1 MRYTP
6 RVKYRKSYVCN
17 SPCNFV
23 IYLTKSGNRCK
34 KIMQKQTFF
43 LERISLSIPIDT
55 FFRNLCAT
63 NRLRLLLSLYKYY
76 VFQDH
81 RNRDEQE
88 HRTSDKIASKELKNQ
103 KRVDSLD
110 PLQKNNNSENPSDF
124 WEACRNRCTRRR
136 MTRNHCLGNGKPH
149 QLVHNTPNG
158 RRIGGRWN
166 SKVACYTR
174 FGLGEGNDDVSSHCR
189 SSRPRYD

>member
-1 MRYTP
+1 
-6 RVKYRKSYVCN
+6 
-17 SPCNFV
+17 
-23 IYLTKSGNRCK
+23 
-34 KIMQKQTFF
+34 MQKNYAKTDFF
-43 LERISLSIPIDT
+43 PREDISFYPHRYIFSQFMRNESI
-55 FFRNLCAT
+55 AT
-63 NRLRLLLSLYKYY
+63 SFIQILLYKYY

-88 HRTSDKIASKELKNQ
+88 HRTSDKVASKKLKNQ
-103 KRVDSLD
+103 KRVDSRD
-110 PLQKNNNSENPSDF
+110 PLQKNNNSENPSNF
-124 WEACRNRCTRRR
+124 WEPCRNRCTRRR

-149 QLVHNTPNG
+149 QLVHNTPNS

-174 FGLGEGNDDVSSHCR
+174 FGLGEGNDDVSSSHCR

>member
-1 MRYTP
+1 MQFP
-6 RVKYRKSYVCN
+6 LQFC
-17 SPCNFV
+17 
-23 IYLTKSGNRCK
+23 YLFNEEWKQMQ
-34 KIMQKQTFF
+34 KIMQNQTLF

-63 NRLRLLLSLYKYY
+63 NRSRLLLSLYKYY
-76 VFQDH
+76 MFQDH

-88 HRTSDKIASKELKNQ
+88 HRTSDKIASKKLKNQ
-103 KRVDSLD
+103 KRVDSRD

-124 WEACRNRCTRRR
+124 WEPCRNRCTRRR
-136 MTRNHCLGNGKPH
+136 MTRNHCLDNGKPH
-149 QLVHNTPNG
+149 QLVHNTPNS

>member
-1 MRYTP
+1 MQFP
-6 RVKYRKSYVCN
+6 LQFC
-17 SPCNFV
+17 
-23 IYLTKSGNRCK
+23 YLFNEEWKQ
-34 KIMQKQTFF
+34 MQKNYAKTDFF
-43 LERISLSIPIDT
+43 PREDISFYPHRYIFSQFMRNESI
-55 FFRNLCAT
+55 AT
-63 NRLRLLLSLYKYY
+63 SFILIQILHVSRSS
-76 VFQDH
+76 

-88 HRTSDKIASKELKNQ
+88 HRTSDKIASKKLKNQ
-103 KRVDSLD
+103 KRVDSRD
-110 PLQKNNNSENPSDF
+110 PLQKNNNSENPSNF

-149 QLVHNTPNG
+149 QLVHNTPKS

>member
-1 MRYTP
+1 METDAKKLCKNRLFSSRGYLFL
-6 RVKYRKSYVCN
+6 
-17 SPCNFV
+17 SP
-23 IYLTKSGNRCK
+23 S
-34 KIMQKQTFF
+34 
-43 LERISLSIPIDT
+43 T

-63 NRLRLLLSLYKYY
+63 NLLRLLLSLYKYY

-103 KRVDSLD
+103 KRVDSRD
-110 PLQKNNNSENPSDF
+110 PLQKNNNSEHPSDF
-124 WEACRNRCTRRR
+124 WETCRNRSTRRR
-136 MTRNHCLGNGKPH
+136 MARNHCLGNGKPH
-149 QLVHNTPNG
+149 QLVHNTPKS